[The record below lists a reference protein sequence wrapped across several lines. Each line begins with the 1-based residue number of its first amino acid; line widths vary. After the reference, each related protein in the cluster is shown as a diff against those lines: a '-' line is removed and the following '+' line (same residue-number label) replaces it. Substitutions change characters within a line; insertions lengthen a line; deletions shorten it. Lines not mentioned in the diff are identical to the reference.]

1 MPLITILLVLGFAA
15 ILCIVEV
22 PKLLQAKLF
31 KELLIFSLL
40 LALGVVLSIL
50 KSLEVNIGNPSDVF
64 VSIYSPFEGI
74 MESLLK
80 KG

>member
-1 MPLITILLVLGFAA
+1 MVLIVILLVLAFAS

-22 PKLLQAKLF
+22 PKLLREGSF
-31 KELLIFSLL
+31 KEFLTFSLL
-40 LALGVVLSIL
+40 LALGVVLSVL
-50 KSLEVNIGNPSDVF
+50 KSLKVEIGNPSDLF
-64 VSIYSPFEGI
+64 AWIYSPLEGV

>member
-1 MPLITILLVLGFAA
+1 MVLIIIVLVLAFAA

-22 PKLLQAKLF
+22 PKLLRSGSF
-31 KELLIFSLL
+31 KELWAFSLL

-50 KSLEVNIGNPSDVF
+50 KALKVEIGNPSDLF
-64 VSIYSPFEGI
+64 AWIYSPLEGV